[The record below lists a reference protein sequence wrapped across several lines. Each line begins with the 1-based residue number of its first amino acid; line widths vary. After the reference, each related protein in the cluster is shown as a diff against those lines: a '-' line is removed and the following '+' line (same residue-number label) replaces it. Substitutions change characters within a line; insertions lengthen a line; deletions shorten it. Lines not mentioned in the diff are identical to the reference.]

1 MGAWVVDTGLRQ
13 NTCLHSGL
21 LQKPQAP
28 ILLGSTRLVERRSNE
43 MNEYILQLLY
53 IYYILYVLVP
63 YSQVGRRRFLH
74 KE

>member
-28 ILLGSTRLVERRSNE
+28 MLLGSTRLVERRRSNE
-43 MNEYILQLLY
+43 MNEYNYY
-53 IYYILYVLVP
+53 IYYLQLKK
-63 YSQVGRRRFLH
+63 VGRRFLL